1 MADEEEATPTVGKVV
16 GENLKT
22 MRQQQRLT
30 QADAAAV
37 LVRTGLAWRRTHL
50 SDLESGRRETV
61 DLGTLVV
68 LGQALDVRLQD
79 FFAGDGD
86 VLLTPRA
93 EYPDSGAMATRAQ
106 LRDWLSGGEAGLTVM
121 GSQNVRAALEHFS
134 WQGREIPIEADLAF
148 AERMGVTVQEVV
160 KAAERIW
167 RGSLTEERDRR
178 VAALGDLPI
187 QERQAKQGHIT
198 RQLTSILAKQMDF
211 TGEAGDG

>member
-1 MADEEEATPTVGKVV
+1 MADAEEEAPTIGKVV
-16 GENLKT
+16 GENLKA
-22 MRQQQRLT
+22 MRQKRRLT
-30 QADAAAV
+30 QADAAAE
-37 LVRTGLAWRRTHL
+37 LVRTGLSWKRTHV

-68 LGQALDVRLQD
+68 LSEALGARIQD
-79 FFAGDGD
+79 FFTGDGD

-93 EYPDSGAMATRAQ
+93 EYPESGAMATRAQ
-106 LRDWLSGGEAGLTVM
+106 LRSWLSGESASLTVM
-121 GSQNVRAALEHFS
+121 GSQNVRAALDHFR
-134 WQGREIPIEADLAF
+134 WQGRDIPIEADLAF
-148 AERMGVTVQEVV
+148 AERMGVPVQQVV

-211 TGEAGDG
+211 PGESDDG